1 MFVKHLKRKNA
12 NAINKNI
19 RKRAVKKNISRL
31 KPIKNTEE
39 AFVIYLRLK
48 NYYYSSNLDNMI

>member
-1 MFVKHLKRKNA
+1 MFLKQMKRKNA

-39 AFVIYLRLK
+39 AFVVATVEKLLLLFK
-48 NYYYSSNLDNMI
+48 SG